1 MPVTPFHIGP
11 SACVALALR
20 KHIDFPVFIL
30 VNFIVDLEPLA
41 VILFRLDYSVHG
53 YFHTLF
59 FGTLVGGVS
68 AVFFYLFRNIL
79 RKIMGFLRLPYETS
93 FKKILISAVLGIWL
107 HVLIDS
113 FLYPDIRPFYP
124 FKWNPLFGKIGYLA
138 MYLTCTMLFILAVVL
153 YKRTTRKKYEKPNTN
168 SE

>member
-11 SACVALALR
+11 SVCLGLALR
-20 KHIDFPVFIL
+20 RYIDFPVFIL
-30 VNFIVDLEPLA
+30 ANFVVDLEPLA
-41 VILFRLDYSVHG
+41 VIMFGLNYPVHG

-59 FGTLVGGVS
+59 FGALVGGIS

-79 RKIMGFLRLPYETS
+79 KKIMGFLRLPYETS

-124 FKWNPLFGKIGYLA
+124 FSWNPLFGKIGFIT
-138 MYLTCTMLFILAVVL
+138 MYLLCSILAIVAVL
-153 YKRTTRKKYEKPNTN
+153 IYIVSIRRNAK
-168 SE
+168 